1 MSEST
6 TKTAIITAVITG
18 LFTVIAGV
26 TTYLITTKEPELAY
40 SVVGGPT
47 LSSAN
52 GSKRIFVV
60 EVRNSGRKEIAQTLV
75 QLSLQSG
82 ELSEV
87 ASEAS
92 PGVKLIEEKGQRQV
106 EIHADML
113 NPGDLVKV
121 SFLTSLLPANAEPK
135 IVVRAPGVQATAE
148 SQKRDDFFGK
158 GKSTGLFALLAS
170 ALGAVTSSFL
180 IVSRSRIARK
190 LGVPSVGSSIDQS
203 EVGAFVC
210 GACGLFEESDRLR
223 FGGSEISYRGTADY
237 LRHRALQVP
246 PEERAKYSIALRALL
261 LNKVISSRSFSTIRA
276 AIDAVGH
283 DPLDDT
289 EYNQILEQAID
300 EGDEPVV
307 WRTKVESYVRTKLKG
322 SQQVVPAGLTTNAK
336 G

>member
-6 TKTAIITAVITG
+6 TKTAIITAVVTG

-26 TTYLITTKEPELAY
+26 ATYWITTKEPELAY

-47 LSSAN
+47 LSSAT

-75 QLSLQSG
+75 QLSLQGG

-92 PGVKLIEEKGQRQV
+92 PGVKLVEEKGQRQV
-106 EIHADML
+106 EIRADML

-121 SFLTSLLPANAEPK
+121 SFLTSLLSADAEPK
-135 IVVRAPGVQATAE
+135 VVVRAPGVHATAE
-148 SQKRDDFFGK
+148 SQKRDGLFGK
-158 GKSTGLFALLAS
+158 GKPTDLLALMAS
-170 ALGAVTSSFL
+170 ALGAVMSSFL
-180 IVSRSRIARK
+180 ILSRSKIARK
-190 LGVPSVGSSIDQS
+190 LGVPTIGLSIDQS

-210 GACGLFEESDRLR
+210 GACSLYEESDRLR
-223 FGGSEISYRGTADY
+223 FGGSEISYRGIADY
-237 LRHRALQVP
+237 LLHRALRVP
-246 PEERAKYSIALRALL
+246 PEERAKYSTALRALL
-261 LNKVISSRSFSTIRA
+261 LNKAISSLSFSTIRA

-283 DPLDDT
+283 ASIDDA
-289 EYNQILEQAID
+289 EYKQILDQAVD

-307 WRTKVESYVRTKLKG
+307 WREKVQSYVRTKLKA
-322 SQQVVPAGLTTNAK
+322 S
-336 G
+336 

>member
-18 LFTVIAGV
+18 LFTVAAGV
-26 TTYLITTKEPELAY
+26 ATYWITTKEPELAY

-47 LSSAN
+47 LA
-52 GSKRIFVV
+52 GTTGAKRIFVV

-75 QLSLQSG
+75 QLSLQGG

-106 EIHADML
+106 EIRADML

-121 SFLTSLLPANAEPK
+121 SFLTSLLSPDAEPK
-135 IVVRAPGVQATAE
+135 VVVRAPGVHATAE
-148 SQKRDDFFGK
+148 SQKREGLFGK
-158 GKSTGLFALLAS
+158 GKPADLLALLAS
-170 ALGAVTSSFL
+170 ALGAVLSSFL
-180 IVSRSRIARK
+180 ILSRSRIARK
-190 LGVPSVGSSIDQS
+190 LGVPSIGSSIDQS

-223 FGGSEISYRGTADY
+223 FGGSEISYRGIADY
-237 LRHRALQVP
+237 LRHRALRAP
-246 PEERAKYSIALRALL
+246 PEQRAQCSIALRALL
-261 LNKVISSRSFSTIRA
+261 LNESISSLSFSAIRA

-283 DPLDDT
+283 EPIDNT
-289 EYNQILEQAID
+289 EFDQIRSQAID
-300 EGDEPVV
+300 EGNDPVA
-307 WRTKVESYVRTKLKG
+307 WRERVESYVRLKLKLKE
-322 SQQVVPAGLTTNAK
+322 S
-336 G
+336 